1 MIVLKIAGV
10 NIGVDN
16 KYRHT
21 EIIAKDYIVD
31 EAPEFCVSV
40 TPEDIKEER
49 EMAEIEEGTDG
60 YFESVAI
67 YRKIAEKMPH
77 LDGALFHGATIEYEG
92 GAYIITAHSG
102 VGKTTHLRLW
112 LSEFGDEVSVVN
124 GDKPIIRFID
134 GVLCACGTPW
144 QGKEDYGRNVMRPL
158 KGIIFLERG
167 EKNYAYPTNADDAAI
182 DFMRQIYLPK
192 TDKLSLMK
200 TMNIA
205 NRVLKEVKLVRLECN
220 MDPEAAHV
228 ARAAILADA

>member
-1 MIVLKIAGV
+1 MIVLKIAGINV
-10 NIGVDN
+10 GVDN

-21 EIIAKDYIVD
+21 EIVARDYITD
-31 EAPEFCVSV
+31 EEPLFTVSV
-40 TPEDIKEER
+40 TPEDIEAER
-49 EMAEIEEGTDG
+49 EMAEISDGTDG
-60 YFESVAI
+60 YFESVAL
-67 YRKIAEKMPH
+67 YRKIAEKMPT

-102 VGKTTHLRLW
+102 VGKTTHMRLW
-112 LSEFGDEVSVVN
+112 LSEFGDKVSVVN

-134 GVLCACGTPW
+134 GNLMACGTPW

-158 KGIIFLERG
+158 RGIIFLNRG
-167 EKNYAYPTNADDAAI
+167 EENRAYPITPDEATI

-192 TDKLSLMK
+192 TDKLSLVK

-220 MDPEAAHV
+220 MNPEAAHV
-228 ARAAILADA
+228 ARDAILADA